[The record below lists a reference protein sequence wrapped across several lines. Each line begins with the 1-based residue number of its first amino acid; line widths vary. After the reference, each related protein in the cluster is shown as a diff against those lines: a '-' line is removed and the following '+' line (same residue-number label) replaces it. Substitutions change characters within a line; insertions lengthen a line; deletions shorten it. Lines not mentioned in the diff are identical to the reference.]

1 MLLSRYSLL
10 LFTYLYPSFE
20 DVRIVINTIL
30 KLLSKRGVVRSKG
43 SFKLLFFSLKGS
55 RSNVLLRV
63 SHKLYPHPACDTWI
77 YY

>member
-1 MLLSRYSLL
+1 MYIHSY
-10 LFTYLYPSFE
+10 YLRICTQVFE

-30 KLLSKRGVVRSKG
+30 KLLSKRGVVRSEG
-43 SFKLLFFSLKGS
+43 SFKLLFFSLQGS

-63 SHKLYPHPACDTWI
+63 SHKLYPHHAWDTWI